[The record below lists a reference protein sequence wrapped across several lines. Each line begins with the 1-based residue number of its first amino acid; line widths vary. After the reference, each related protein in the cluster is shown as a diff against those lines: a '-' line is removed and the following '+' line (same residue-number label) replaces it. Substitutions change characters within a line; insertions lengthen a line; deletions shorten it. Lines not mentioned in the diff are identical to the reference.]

1 MEDLVFANFSKT
13 IALIILLAL
22 AVIAIFKVSIRFDL
36 NAFLATRKAK
46 HSLAAQ
52 HYCPHM
58 EFQVDGDDIIQFSWF
73 ESPIGTSS
81 WVCANCRLVKNN
93 INEQRIRHDGEYYLN
108 NPKAYIT
115 TRKKYNRHAR
125 KSS

>member
-13 IALIILLAL
+13 IALIALLVL
-22 AVIAIFKVSIRFDL
+22 AIIAIFKVNIRFDL

-46 HSLAAQ
+46 HALAAQ

-58 EFQVDGDDIIQFSWF
+58 EFQVDGNIVNQISWL
-73 ESPIGTSS
+73 EPIGKSS
-81 WVCANCRLVKNN
+81 AVCGNCRLVKSN
-93 INEQRIRHDGEYYLN
+93 IDEQKVRRDGEYYLN
-108 NPKAYIT
+108 NPKAYIV